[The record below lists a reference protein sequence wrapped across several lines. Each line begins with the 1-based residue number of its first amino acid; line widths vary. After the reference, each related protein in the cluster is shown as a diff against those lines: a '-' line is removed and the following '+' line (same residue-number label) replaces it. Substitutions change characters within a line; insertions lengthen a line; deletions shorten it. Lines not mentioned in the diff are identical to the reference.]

1 MNFKLIGVNHQSAPL
16 EVRERLAV
24 PEDRLPEAVRTLVEQ
39 PGVEEGMVLST
50 CNRVELLTSAKEG
63 ADLHG
68 FFGSYFGVSGETL
81 NSHVYEFE
89 QRDAVRHVFRVASSL
104 DSMLVCEAQILRP
117 LKTPH
122 AFPPR
127 LRP

>member
-50 CNRVELLTSAKEG
+50 WNRVELLTRAKESP
-63 ADLHG
+63 DLQRL
-68 FFGSYFGVSGETL
+68 FGIYFGGSGETL
-81 NSHVYEFE
+81 HSHVYYFV
-89 QRDAVRHVFRVASSL
+89 QRDCERPVFR
-104 DSMLVCEAQILRP
+104 
-117 LKTPH
+117 
-122 AFPPR
+122 
-127 LRP
+127 